1 MTSTRRVYTSRE
13 FPKRP
18 FRMLKVPKDTT
29 QNEVQ
34 DLLNQG
40 YRIESMTM
48 AHDAGHDIVVISLYL
63 TLDPN
68 TARPADPL
76 ETI

>member
-1 MTSTRRVYTSRE
+1 MESRE
-13 FPKRP
+13 LPKRP
-18 FRMLKVPKDTT
+18 FRMLRASKDTT
-29 QNEVQ
+29 QNEAQ

-68 TARPADPL
+68 AAQSADPKS
-76 ETI
+76 E